1 MNIRGCAT
9 ATTCLMVECATP
21 ATTQPLTTQKMT
33 MSDVTPEL
41 VARYPRIY
49 ANHIMFLR
57 TEIEELRG
65 TLGATHRELKR
76 LIELYEQLPTES

>member
-1 MNIRGCAT
+1 
-9 ATTCLMVECATP
+9 
-21 ATTQPLTTQKMT
+21 

-57 TEIEELRG
+57 TEMEELRG
-65 TLGATHRELKR
+65 TLEATHRELKR
-76 LIELYEQLPTES
+76 LIELYEQLPTEP